1 MRIHK
6 VRHQPVIVGEEDELN
21 HHPTMQWSQIF
32 SARTW
37 VINVTKENLF
47 DMKEVLKL
55 QQAVRYQPVVVREHE
70 HLHHQ

>member
-55 QQAVRYQPVVVREHE
+55 QQAVRYQPVEVREDE